1 MKDVGQWK
9 VAESLAQQSINAK
22 AWRNNEELVGVTTRA
37 EVCKELLKKET
48 DYQKKKQGYVEG
60 TSTLY
65 ITKLLFIL
73 ERHKCE
79 AVDDAALEVATNAVE
94 KAISDEEK
102 ARQFEAAENKSDTIP
117 DSLATLI
124 EKNKKENKSALDMI
138 PEADLDSLA
147 KVAGTIQGLIAAENK
162 ANGKTLKYLQTEL
175 QKYNKNTGVAPPPP
189 VMGGGGGPPPPPP
202 PPPPGGRARG
212 IKKGGGKGGASN
224 KRVVASKKVND
235 AKMLRQQLRKSLR
248 PSEQSW
254 WSVRPPP
261 SRAWHLSS

>member
-1 MKDVGQWK
+1 VFFFQIATDHLKDVGQWK
-9 VAESLAQQSINAK
+9 VAESLAQQRINAK
-22 AWRNNEELVGVTTRA
+22 LRRYMKPCEKLVGVTTA
-37 EVCKELLKKET
+37 GVYKELLKKET

-60 TSTLY
+60 TSKLY

-79 AVDDAALEVATNAVE
+79 AVDDAALEVAKEAVNHG
-94 KAISDEEK
+94 D
-102 ARQFEAAENKSDTIP
+102 DH
-117 DSLATLI
+117 
-124 EKNKKENKSALDMI
+124 ALI
-138 PEADLDSLA
+138 PEENYTAVA
-147 KVAGTIQGLIAAENK
+147 KMIRELIAAENK

-202 PPPPGGRARG
+202 PPPPGGGARG

-235 AKMLRQQLRKSLR
+235 AKRLRQQLRKSLR

-261 SRAWHLSS
+261 PRAWHLSS

>member
-1 MKDVGQWK
+1 MCLTSFPSTFPCFLVHSAFGFVQIATEYMKDVGQWK
-9 VAESLAQQSINAK
+9 VAENTAQQSINAK
-22 AWRNNEELVGVTTRA
+22 TWRHEKLVGVTTA

-60 TSTLY
+60 TSTLD

-73 ERHKCE
+73 ERHKRE
-79 AVDDAALEVATNAVE
+79 AVDDAALEEALGKVNKIEAGDGTTVAAL
-94 KAISDEEK
+94 I
-102 ARQFEAAENKSDTIP
+102 EALNS
-117 DSLATLI
+117 LI
-124 EKNKKENKSALDMI
+124 EKNRKEK
-138 PEADLDSLA
+138 
-147 KVAGTIQGLIAAENK
+147 
-162 ANGKTLKYLQTEL
+162 NGRTLKYLQIQL
-175 QKYNKNTGVAPPPP
+175 KKYDKNTGVAPPPP

-202 PPPPGGRARG
+202 PPPPGGGARG

-224 KRVVASKKVND
+224 KRVASKKVDD
-235 AKMLRQQLRKSLR
+235 AKRLRQQLRKSLR